1 MNDEP
6 AIRLAQTQIAFLR
19 TFELSIPDKTTQQ
32 IAINKFIREG
42 VNAFTEDKNLAD
54 FETAESFFYSVEARS
69 EFFRIGLPGFKAR
82 LTRFLE
88 KPSKDSELEAN
99 TILTVYP
106 KYNVGVFLLNFYT
119 EGFTVDEII
128 FLAQCVESHNFKLKV
143 ETPDFIQLDSGEA
156 YLEDVMHAYMRTA
169 SSVLG
174 AKNPTMEASRSRC
187 VEING
192 LVENLSINPQ
202 RLYEEHPREIY
213 GMITCDEGWRFVPE
227 TVAREKTRTQW
238 STRDFLTTISLGIST
253 LAIHCDK
260 GERAEQYKDSQQSLR
275 KAFGYPIEGYFAF
288 EPRIAGLNHG
298 LLLMVETAA
307 IHFFLLDQVLKKTM
321 VSEIKSIRFL
331 LNQQEA
337 LVETLNKLQRLRI
350 PEVGTLEQ
358 NIRDSMGVELKISEV
373 RQRIEDVERILS
385 VRYNQRINNL
395 MIVLTV
401 LGIGIAVIELFFSSG
416 SDIGNFIRNLLT
428 NR

>member
-1 MNDEP
+1 MNDES
-6 AIRLAQTQIAFLR
+6 AIRIAQTQIAFLR
-19 TFELSIPDKTTQQ
+19 TFELSIPDKTNKQ
-32 IAINKFIREG
+32 IAINNLTREG
-42 VNAFTEDKNLAD
+42 VKVFLEDKSLAD
-54 FETAESFFYSVEARS
+54 FETVESFFYSADARS
-69 EFFRIGLPGFKAR
+69 EFFRIGLPGCKAR
-82 LTRFLE
+82 LPRFLE
-88 KPSKDSELEAN
+88 KPSKVSELEAN
-99 TILTVYP
+99 TILTIYP
-106 KYNVGVFLLNFYT
+106 KYNVGVFLLNFCT
-119 EGFTVDEII
+119 EGFTVDEVI
-128 FLAQCVESHNFKLKV
+128 FLAQCVESRNFKLKV
-143 ETPDFIQLDSGEA
+143 EAPDFIQLDSEEA
-156 YLEDVMHAYMRTA
+156 YLEDVMYAYMKVA
-169 SSVLG
+169 STILG
-174 AKNPTMEASRSRC
+174 AKNPSVDANRARC

-192 LVENLSINPQ
+192 LTKNLSVDPQ
-202 RLYEEHPREIY
+202 KFYEEHPREIY
-213 GMITCDEGWRFVPE
+213 GMITLDEGWRFVPE
-227 TVAREKTRTQW
+227 TIAREKTRIQW

-260 GERAEQYKDSQQSLR
+260 GERAAQYKDSQQSLR

-337 LVETLNKLQRLRI
+337 LVETLSKLQRLRI

-358 NIRDSMGVELKISEV
+358 NVRDSMGVNLKISEV

-416 SDIGNFIRNLLT
+416 SDIGNLIRNLLIH
-428 NR
+428 R